1 MKETLEDLLK
11 EIIENYFNGMD
22 VETAISTAVSN
33 IENVEEFS
41 K

>member
-1 MKETLEDLLK
+1 MREALEKLLK

-33 IENVEEFS
+33 IEGVEEFN